1 MLTYGDGFDIIST
14 VADENTKKKVG
25 KLKKV
30 LTSDERYDSISNVAE
45 KANEK
50 IKNKKTLDK

>member
-1 MLTYGDGFDIIST
+1 MAMDLILYQLSLMKTQR
-14 VADENTKKKVG
+14 KKVG

-30 LTSDERYDSISNVAE
+30 LTSGERYDNISNVAE
-45 KANEK
+45 KSKRK